1 MKDPLAWQ
9 RLPFFESGPVIA
21 FCSHCQPFL
30 LHHAQSV
37 LGVKK
42 DKMKKVKKNM
52 IKKVNKDK
60 MKKVEKGMM
69 NTVIKD
75 MMKKINK
82 DKMKTRQT

>member
-1 MKDPLAWQ
+1 MKDRLAWQ

>member
-1 MKDPLAWQ
+1 MKDRLAWQ

-42 DKMKKVKKNM
+42 VKKNM

-60 MKKVEKGMM
+60 MKKVKKGMI
-69 NTVIKD
+69 NTVIKV
-75 MMKKINK
+75 MTKKINK
-82 DKMKTRQT
+82 DKMKTNQT

>member
-1 MKDPLAWQ
+1 MKDRLAWQ

-42 DKMKKVKKNM
+42 DSMKKVKKNM
-52 IKKVNKDK
+52 IKRVNKDK
-60 MKKVEKGMM
+60 MKKVKKGMI
-69 NTVIKD
+69 NTIIKD
-75 MMKKINK
+75 MTKKINK
-82 DKMKTRQT
+82 NKMKTNQT